1 MRIPSVSVPLACVA
15 SILGVCV
22 LAGCEDKGEPPPK
35 AYTAVSLQSVVVRP
49 ERTPVERV
57 LNGTIDAVN
66 EGTVAAQ
73 TSGRV
78 EAIPYDVNDLVP
90 AGSVIV
96 RLRATEQRVGL
107 LQAQAALQEATARE
121 AQAQT
126 QYRRI
131 SDMYDRKVVPKRHLP
146 DSQTFASSLTM
157 THECIA

>member
-1 MRIPSVSVPLACVA
+1 MRREH
-15 SILGVCV
+15 LGC
-22 LAGCEDKGEPPPK
+22 
-35 AYTAVSLQSVVVRP
+35 VRP
-49 ERTPVERV
+49 CRLRRQRRAT
-57 LNGTIDAVN
+57 A
-66 EGTVAAQ
+66 
-73 TSGRV
+73 

-131 SDMYDRKVVPKRHLP
+131 SDMYDRKIVPKRHLP